1 MKTNL
6 WIVGASGLGR
16 EYRAMIEHCPNLREQ
31 FQVVAYLDD
40 DPASDAID
48 GIPVKRGVRAA
59 LAELD
64 SGSAVVFA
72 VGDSRVRSELVKMAG
87 EFELQHPTLIH
98 SSTQLHRSESIAMGR
113 GTVLT
118 AGSILTTD
126 IELGEHVFVN
136 LNCTIGHQCVLEDG
150 VSLMPG
156 VHLSGLVR
164 VAKGAYIGTGA
175 VVLNGLRIGEGAVV
189 GAGAVVTRDVPDHT
203 VVMGVP
209 ARPVRTV

>member
-1 MKTNL
+1 MKTDL
-6 WIVGASGLGR
+6 WIVGAGGLGR
-16 EYRAMIEHCPNLREQ
+16 EYRAMIEHCPKLREQ

-40 DPASDAID
+40 DPASDVID
-48 GIPVKRGVRAA
+48 GIPVQRGVRAA

-64 SGSAVVFA
+64 SGAYVVFA
-72 VGDSRVRSELVKMAG
+72 VGDSRVRAELVQLA
-87 EFELQHPTLIH
+87 EQFHLQYPVLVH
-98 SSTQLHRSESIAMGR
+98 SSTQMHRSESIAMGR

-126 IELGEHVFVN
+126 IQLGEHVFVN

-189 GAGAVVTRDVPDHT
+189 GAGAVVTRDVPNYT

-209 ARPVRTV
+209 ARPVRTL